1 MLSLAIWLAG
11 TALLLVLLMRAL
23 RGGFIWKYP
32 VFYAYLSFVL
42 VKSACL
48 LFTYLVE
55 PNHYRS
61 FYWHVELISAVL
73 GCAVVWEIYRGA
85 LGRYPGAARMARNLL
100 LVVIAM
106 VFSKFL
112 VDTWNGA
119 AWWPAG
125 AVLELERNLRAAQAV
140 MLGGLVM
147 VISVYRIPLGQNV
160 WGMMLGYGLFISTNV
175 ITLALRVL
183 LGDTFQDA
191 WHYLQPLSYNAMLCI
206 WCITLGSY
214 KPVPIPKTEPSIEQ
228 DYQVLVAAT
237 SKGLAQ
243 ARTYVRKAMRS

>member
-1 MLSLAIWLAG
+1 MSPLAIWLAG
-11 TALLLVLLMRAL
+11 LTLVAFLLLRAL
-23 RGGFIWKYP
+23 RGGFVRRYTL
-32 VFYAYLSFVL
+32 FYIYLGFVL
-42 VKSACL
+42 VTSSFL
-48 LFTYLVE
+48 LVIYLAR
-55 PNHYRS
+55 PNDYQRL
-61 FYWHVELISAVL
+61 YWYAEFPGVAL
-73 GCAVVWEIYRGA
+73 GCGIVWEIYRGSF
-85 LGRYPGAARMARNLL
+85 RRFPGAARVARSVLFFVFA
-100 LVVIAM
+100 VVL
-106 VFSKFL
+106 SKFL

-140 MLGGLVM
+140 ILGGLVM
-147 VISVYRIPLGQNV
+147 VISIYRIPLGQNL
-160 WGMMLGYGLFISTNV
+160 WGMMLGYGLFIGTNV

-183 LGDTFQDA
+183 LGDAFQDA

-237 SKGLAQ
+237 SKGLVQ